1 MSILRTNER
10 MFPLHPGEMLRE
22 EFVVPLNLSAEKLA
36 NALHVSA
43 ALVTDMIEERR
54 GIDAE
59 MALRLSRYFGN
70 TAEFWMN
77 LQSGFELSSVSDKVA
92 SNILRDV
99 QPALRD
105 KESGRLITHPG
116 EANVQPS
123 HA

>member
-22 EFVVPLNLSAEKLA
+22 EFLIPLNLSAEKLA
-36 NALHVSA
+36 SALHVSA
-43 ALVTDMIEERR
+43 SLVTDVIEERR

-59 MALRLSRYFGN
+59 TALRLSRYFGN

-77 LQSGFELSSVSDKVA
+77 LQSGYELSSVSDKA
-92 SNILRDV
+92 ANDILRDV

-116 EANVQPS
+116 EPSVQPS